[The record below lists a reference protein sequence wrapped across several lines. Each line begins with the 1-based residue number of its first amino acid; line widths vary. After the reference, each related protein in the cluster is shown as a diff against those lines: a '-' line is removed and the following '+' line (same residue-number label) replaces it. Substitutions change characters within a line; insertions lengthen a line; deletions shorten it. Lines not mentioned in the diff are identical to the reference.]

1 MTHNATSKDERHD
14 NDSNNIIDKGNDT
27 VSTIYADLAG
37 RVDQFLQDTN
47 PNSVRRGTQ
56 LKVRE
61 SIQVIQKALNDY
73 KLSPQY

>member
-14 NDSNNIIDKGNDT
+14 NDSNNINEKENDA
-27 VSTIYADLAG
+27 VSSIYADLA
-37 RVDQFLQDTN
+37 RRIDQFLQDTN

-61 SIQVIQKALNDY
+61 SI
-73 KLSPQY
+73 